1 MTELVEHRQLFIGGE
16 WVEPLGTEVIEVV
29 SPHTEQVIGRV
40 PHASE
45 ADVDRAVAVARQA
58 FDDGPWPRMPLDE
71 RIEVITRIKDAFAV
85 RYEEIARVVSSQ
97 NGTPYT
103 SSVMVQALAAMMV
116 WEAAITTARA
126 FPYEERRDG
135 ALGKLLVRREPV
147 GVVAAVVPWNV
158 PQFTAA
164 AKLAPALL
172 AGCPAILKVSPETPL
187 DAYVLAGIVSEA
199 GLPQGVL
206 SILPADREVS
216 EYLVGHPGVDKVSF
230 TGSVAAGKRVM
241 EVAARNLT
249 RVTLELGGK
258 SAAIILPDADLE
270 STVAGIVP
278 FAWMINGQA
287 CVAQTRILVP
297 RSRYDEI
304 SEAFAAAAG
313 ALKVGD
319 PLDPATEVGPLVARR
334 QQQRSLDYIRIGQE
348 EGAKILTGGGRPAGL
363 DSGWYVEPTL
373 FGDVDNSM
381 RVAREEIFGPVI
393 CLLPYGDEAEA
404 VKIANDSEYGLSG
417 SVWTADVEHGIEIAR
432 QVRTGTYSVNT
443 FSLDMLGPFGGYKNS
458 GVGREFGPEGY
469 GEYFEHKMIHLPAGY
484 EPAAGEG
491 SNGGPLARG
500 GRPVGLHRLRDVCE
514 PRPGRLHARLG
525 PPVPPV
531 FAGHRRRREGAGRGG
546 GLPGRGHRDHA
557 ARQRRGGFP
566 ARRIAAAGACGDR
579 PGMSARSRRRG
590 RGESAYR
597 ASRARRDAADAA

>member
-1 MTELVEHRQLFIGGE
+1 MSELVEHGKLFIGGE
-16 WVEPLGTEVIEVV
+16 LVDPLGRDVIEVI

-40 PHASE
+40 PHAAE
-45 ADVDRAVAVARQA
+45 GDVDRAVAAARQA
-58 FDDGPWPRMPLDE
+58 FDHGPWLRMTLDE
-71 RIEVITRIKDAFAV
+71 RIAVVTRIKDAFAV
-85 RYEEIARVVSSQ
+85 RYEEIARVISSE

-116 WEAAITTARA
+116 WDAAITVART

-135 ALGKLLVRREPV
+135 ALGPLLVRREPV

-172 AGCPAILKVSPETPL
+172 AGCSAVLKVSPESPL
-187 DAYVLAGIVSEA
+187 DAYILAEIVAEA
-199 GLPQGVL
+199 GLPEGVL

-230 TGSVAAGKRVM
+230 TGSVAAGRRVM
-241 EVAARNLT
+241 EVASRNLT

-258 SAAIILPDADLE
+258 SAAVILPDADLDAA
-270 STVAGIVP
+270 VAGIVP

-297 RSRYDEI
+297 RSRYEETA
-304 SEAFAAAAG
+304 EAFAAAAG

-319 PLDPATEVGPLVARR
+319 PLDPATELGPLVAQR

-348 EGAKILTGGGRPAGL
+348 EGAKVLTGGGRPA
-363 DSGWYVEPTL
+363 SQERGWYVEPTL

-381 RVAREEIFGPVI
+381 RIAREEIFGPVI
-393 CLLPYGDEAEA
+393 CLLPYGDEDEA

-417 SVWTADVEHGIEIAR
+417 SVWTADTERGIDIAR
-432 QVRTGTYSVNT
+432 RVRTGTYSVNT

-458 GVGREFGPEGY
+458 GLGREFGPEGY

-484 EPAAGEG
+484 GGE
-491 SNGGPLARG
+491 A
-500 GRPVGLHRLRDVCE
+500 
-514 PRPGRLHARLG
+514 
-525 PPVPPV
+525 
-531 FAGHRRRREGAGRGG
+531 
-546 GLPGRGHRDHA
+546 
-557 ARQRRGGFP
+557 
-566 ARRIAAAGACGDR
+566 
-579 PGMSARSRRRG
+579 
-590 RGESAYR
+590 
-597 ASRARRDAADAA
+597 